1 MKKIY
6 SILIIAIVAATS
18 CQPAK
23 EGAPTITNIDS
34 PAIEGSQEPNLFTD
48 KKGNVYLSWV
58 EKKDKKATLSF
69 SKLENDKWSAP
80 KQISEGDNWFLNWAD
95 FPSIAVN
102 EDWMAAH
109 WLQKRTEGTYDYD
122 VQIATASNS
131 GDNWGASFIPHKDN
145 IAAEH
150 GFVSMLPMDKDRMIA
165 TWLDGRYTKG
175 EGHES
180 AEGHSMAG
188 GPMTLR
194 AAIFNQSGEILE
206 KWELDNRV
214 CDCCQTSMTMTDNG
228 PVVVY
233 RNRSEEEIRD
243 MSIVRY
249 VNGEW
254 TAPQIINAD
263 DWKIAGCPVNGPSIT
278 SSGQNTAVAWFTA
291 SGGIPTVKVAFS
303 KDAGVTFSKPILVS
317 EKITSGRVGITIL
330 PDQTVLVSYMETEN
344 DAAQIMLA
352 QYNQKGELLQKMEV
366 AQSSSSRSSGFPVL
380 TSNEEGVY
388 VSWTEIGETSM
399 VRTAK
404 INL

>member
-1 MKKIY
+1 MKKMY
-6 SILIIAIVAATS
+6 AVLIIAIVVATS

-23 EGAPTITNIDS
+23 EGVSKITILES
-34 PAIEGSQEPNLFTD
+34 PAAEGSQEPNLFTD

-58 EKKDKKATLSF
+58 EKKEKTATLSF
-69 SKLENDKWSAP
+69 SKLENGQWSAP
-80 KQISEGDNWFLNWAD
+80 KQISEGNNWFLNWAD

-102 EDWMAAH
+102 EEWMAAH
-109 WLQKRTEGTYDYD
+109 WLQKRAEGTYDYD

-131 GDNWGASFIPHKDN
+131 GDNWGDSFIPHKDN

-150 GFVSMLPMDKDRMIA
+150 GFVSMMPIDKDRMIA

-180 AEGHSMAG
+180 ADGHSTG
-188 GPMTLR
+188 GGAMTLR
-194 AAIFNQSGEILE
+194 AAIFDQSGEILE
-206 KWELDNRV
+206 QWELDNRV

-243 MSIVRY
+243 MFIVRY

-254 TAPQIINAD
+254 TVPQIIHAD

-291 SGGIPTVKVAFS
+291 NGEVPTVKLAFS
-303 KDAGVTFSKPILVS
+303 KDAGATFSQPIVVS
-317 EKITSGRVGITIL
+317 DEITSGRVGITIL
-330 PDQTVLVSYMETEN
+330 PDQTVMVSYMETEN
-344 DAAQIMLA
+344 DSARIMLA
-352 QYNQKGELLQKMEV
+352 HYNQKAELLQKMEV

-380 TSNEEGVY
+380 TSNKEDVF

-399 VRTAK
+399 VRTVK

>member
-6 SILIIAIVAATS
+6 SILIIAIVAVTS

-23 EGAPTITNIDS
+23 EAAPTVTNIDS
-34 PAIEGSQEPNLFTD
+34 PAAEGSQEPNLFTD

-58 EKKDKKATLSF
+58 EKKEKKAILSF
-69 SKLENDKWSAP
+69 SKLENGKWSAAT
-80 KQISEGDNWFLNWAD
+80 KISEGDNWFLNWAD

-109 WLQKRTEGTYDYD
+109 WLQKRTESTYDYD
-122 VQIATASNS
+122 VHITTASNS
-131 GDNWGASFIPHKDN
+131 GNNWMESFIPHKDN

-150 GFVSMLPMDKDRMIA
+150 GFVSMMPIDKDRMIA
-165 TWLDGRYTKG
+165 TWLDGRFTKG

-180 AEGHSMAG
+180 TDGHSMG
-188 GPMTLR
+188 GGAMTLR
-194 AAIFNQSGEILE
+194 AAIFNKEGEILE
-206 KWELDNRV
+206 EWELDNRV
-214 CDCCQTSMTMTDNG
+214 CDCCQTSVTMTDNG

-243 MSIVRY
+243 MAIVRY

-254 TAPQIINAD
+254 TAPQIINPD

-291 SGGIPTVKVAFS
+291 SGGIPTVKLAIS
-303 KDAGVTFSKPILVS
+303 TDAGATFSAPIVVS
-317 EKITSGRVGITIL
+317 EKITSGRVGATML
-330 PDQTVLVSYMETEN
+330 PDQTVLVSYMETKN

-366 AQSSSSRSSGFPVL
+366 AKSSSSRSSGFPVL
-380 TSNEEGVY
+380 TSNKEDVY

-404 INL
+404 VNL